1 MKVKS
6 GLKLREVGNMYMI
19 VEADS
24 RSVNLTNVYNLNA
37 TAADIWKY
45 AADIWKYA
53 AASDFTLAQLA
64 TYVREE
70 YDIDYD
76 SALND
81 VTALVEEWIEAGIV
95 LND

>member
-45 AADIWKYA
+45 AA
-53 AASDFTLAQLA
+53 ASDFTLAQLA
-64 TYVREE
+64 TYVSEE

>member
-6 GLKLREVGNMYMI
+6 GLKLREVGNLYMI

-45 AADIWKYA
+45 AV
-53 AASDFTLAQLA
+53 ASDFTIEQLA